1 MCGFMLTFDVA
12 MPIALFVVTLAAML
26 LDRRIEGKL
35 KTTFE
40 EREFRRRDA
49 ILFVVMIS
57 VAVSVIVF
65 VPQMAI
71 TMVFLFS
78 YSTLLFVFS
87 YIFSGIRKRRAQLFC
102 LGFGLAALVAGT
114 VALLDPFADSWMF
127 YGGLATYGLAAFAF
141 FTILYEQM
149 RKTSGERWYLAVLP
163 PALFLLLYLFYQ
175 GTLLWFPYFFNIF
188 AIAFAILITL
198 YLASLFTWKVVFI
211 FAGLLTAM
219 DIILVFGTG
228 TMGEAATTL
237 LNLGLPIA
245 VVLPRIPI
253 QGAISFGGLGLGD
266 FFFAGILATQTY
278 KKFGEKTAVISA
290 LVMAFSLGL
299 FYVIQLYFEIMFF
312 PATVSILCGW
322 LPVVAWKLVAE
333 RRTKDNVVIQ
343 N

>member
-1 MCGFMLTFDVA
+1 
-12 MPIALFVVTLAAML
+12 MPTALFVVTLVAVL
-26 LDRRIEGKL
+26 LNKRIEGKL

-49 ILFVVMIS
+49 ILFVAMIS
-57 VAVSVIVF
+57 VAISVIVF
-65 VPQMAI
+65 VPQSAI
-71 TMVFLFS
+71 IVVFLLADS
-78 YSTLLFVFS
+78 ALLFSFS
-87 YIFSGIRKRRAQLFC
+87 YIFSDTRKRNAQLFC
-102 LGFGLAALVAGT
+102 LGFGLTALVAGT
-114 VALLDPFADSWMF
+114 FALFDSRMF

-141 FTILYEQM
+141 SAVLYEQM
-149 RKTSGERWYLAVLP
+149 RKSTGERWYLAVLP
-163 PALFLLLYLFYQ
+163 PALFLLLYLFYS
-175 GTLLWFPYFFNIF
+175 GTPLWFPYFFNIF

-245 VVLPRIPI
+245 VVLPRIPVI
-253 QGAISFGGLGLGD
+253 GAISFGGLGLGD

-290 LVMAFSLGL
+290 LTMAISLGL

-333 RRTKDNVVIQ
+333 RKTKDNVVTQ

>member
-1 MCGFMLTFDVA
+1 MLTFDVA
-12 MPIALFVVTLAAML
+12 MPIALFAVTLAAML
-26 LDRRIEGKL
+26 LNKRIEGKL

-49 ILFVVMIS
+49 ILFVAMAS

-65 VPQMAI
+65 VPKMAI

-141 FTILYEQM
+141 FAILYEQM

-175 GTLLWFPYFFNIF
+175 GTPLWFPYFFNIF

-211 FAGLLTAM
+211 FAGLLTAQ
-219 DIILVFGTG
+219 DIILECGTG
-228 TMGEAATTL
+228 TMGAAATTL

-245 VVLPRIPI
+245 VILPRIPI

-290 LVMAFSLGL
+290 LVMAISLGT

-333 RRTKDNVVIQ
+333 RKTKDNVAIQ

>member
-1 MCGFMLTFDVA
+1 

-26 LDRRIEGKL
+26 LNKRIEGKL
-35 KTTFE
+35 KTTFDE
-40 EREFRRRDA
+40 KEFRRRDA

-71 TMVFLFS
+71 TAVFLFS

-102 LGFGLAALVAGT
+102 LGFGLTALVAGT
-114 VALLDPFADSWMF
+114 AVLLDPLTDSWLF
-127 YGGLATYGLAAFAF
+127 YGGLAAYGLAAFAF
-141 FTILYEQM
+141 SAILYEQR

-175 GTLLWFPYFFNIF
+175 GTLFWFPYFFNIF
-188 AIAFAILITL
+188 AITFAILITL
-198 YLASLFTWKVVFI
+198 YLASLFTWKIVFI

-245 VVLPRIPI
+245 VILPRIPI
-253 QGAISFGGLGLGD
+253 LGAISFGGLGLGD

-290 LVMAFSLGL
+290 LLMAISLGL
-299 FYVIQLYFEIMFF
+299 FYVTQLYFEIMFF

-333 RRTKDNVVIQ
+333 RKTKTMQ
-343 N
+343 